1 MLAKLESGSSQS
13 VSLNGVWSPIEDAK
27 VSVLDRGFIFG
38 DGIYEVVPVYGGR
51 LFRWPQHLARLKRS
65 LSKVGIPNPHQDYA
79 WTALVKELV
88 LRHAWANQL
97 VYIQITRGV
106 AKRDHAFP
114 KVMVP
119 TVFAMSSEML
129 PASSDARQNGV
140 AVISLEDERW
150 LHCDIK
156 STSLLGNVLARQA
169 SVEAEAAECIMFRDG
184 FMTEGSSSNVWI
196 VRDEVVFGPPLDHLV
211 LEGIRVGLM
220 AELAEAC
227 GARLEM
233 RRITR
238 DEVFNADEILISS
251 ATKEVLAVKS
261 LDGHPVG
268 RGDSAGRPGPM
279 YTKLYSAY
287 QLAKAAGSN

>member
-1 MLAKLESGSSQS
+1 MLAKPESGLSQS
-13 VSLNGVWSPIEDAK
+13 VSLNGAWSPIEDAK

-38 DGIYEVVPVYGGR
+38 DGIYEVVPVYSGR
-51 LFRWPQHLARLKRS
+51 PFRWSQHLSRLKRS
-65 LSKVGIPNPHQDYA
+65 LAKVGIPNPHQDLA
-79 WTALVKELV
+79 WTALVNELI
-88 LRHAWANQL
+88 LRHAWPNQL
-97 VYIQITRGV
+97 VYIQVTRGV

-169 SVEAEAAECIMFRDG
+169 SVEADAAECIMFRDG

-196 VRDEVVFGPPLDHLV
+196 VKDGVVFGAPLDHLV

-220 AELAEAC
+220 AELAKAS
-227 GARLEM
+227 GVRLEM
-233 RRITR
+233 RRIRR
-238 DEVFNADEILISS
+238 DEVFDADEILISS

-261 LDGHPVG
+261 LDGRPVG
-268 RGDSAGRPGPM
+268 CGDAAGRPGPI
-279 YTKLYSAY
+279 YKKLYSAY
-287 QLAKAAGSN
+287 QLAKSV